1 MTLVRSAR
9 LDPPTPIACRCC
21 YTHYHN
27 LMKTGDGGTSSRQR
41 RASRQ
46 ALLIHPPHHVHA
58 RRQPQLLFAHP
69 RAGPFD
75 TAIRPG
81 RG

>member
-1 MTLVRSAR
+1 MRSPR
-9 LDPPTPIACRCC
+9 LDPPTPIAWRCC

-27 LMKTGDGGTSSRQR
+27 LIKARDGGTSSRQR
-41 RASRQ
+41 RSSRH

-58 RRQPQLLFAHP
+58 RRQPQLLFARP
-69 RAGPFD
+69 RAEPCD